1 MMEDAT
7 AVVDSAHHFFNE
19 NYALCGVSFIVLA
32 LVLAGK
38 RKAALVVAV
47 SAALLYGAYTFL
59 SGVPIPSA

>member
-1 MMEDAT
+1 MTDPIA
-7 AVVDSAHHFFNE
+7 AVDNARHFFNE
-19 NYALCGVSFIVLA
+19 NYALCGLSFIVLA

-59 SGVPIPSA
+59 SGVPIQSV